1 MKQSL
6 LNSCFMLKNEK
17 TGLAPKMNGLA
28 EYSPV
33 CSALLSTCLS
43 LSLLPLF
50 HSKTQVG
57 WTLQGLLVQSL
68 ICHLHNPTNTQTQ
81 LLSFCKMTPQGSF
94 PHFTPSVLELKKKPE
109 RTFFYLMSNC
119 WAWILLP
126 IAFWFT
132 VATFSFVLGGGGGDL
147 LMGPQGWGWCRYFK
161 QPCSDQHS
169 LNSSKKPEQKL
180 SFWPC

>member
-1 MKQSL
+1 
-6 LNSCFMLKNEK
+6 
-17 TGLAPKMNGLA
+17 MNGLA

-33 CSALLSTCLS
+33 CSALLLTCLS

-94 PHFTPSVLELKKKPE
+94 PHFTPSVLDLKE
-109 RTFFYLMSNC
+109 TFFIWCRIAELEVYCQLHSDSP
-119 WAWILLP
+119 WQRFLLS
-126 IAFWFT
+126 W
-132 VATFSFVLGGGGGDL
+132 GGGDL